1 MPGMRQRE
9 GLIARVKQIRL
20 TGAADDPRSS
30 ANLSRPQ
37 AAPTLSDLE
46 LRIAHLE
53 EQLRGLQDS
62 VHREAV
68 RHEGR
73 LSDLEARTEPSA
85 LAVALSRDARERGL

>member
-1 MPGMRQRE
+1 MRQRE

-46 LRIAHLE
+46 LR
-53 EQLRGLQDS
+53 GLQDS